1 MCESSIT
8 KEMNQP
14 LLHVMIPVYGNSPY
28 LEETL
33 NSVVKNLPATFPITV
48 VEDLSKQSNNQE
60 VVKRFERIQYVQNE
74 ERLGIAKNFDK
85 CIKLSTGM
93 FTQIIGSDD
102 IFIREAITDV
112 NIDLL
117 MDPELSIIINDVEVI
132 NKNGKRTLTLTDSI
146 KHIIKPKLQRTL
158 TEKQF
163 LRSVS
168 IGDWAYFPSI
178 YWKTENTKKIGFS
191 DKFHTAM
198 DLAIFYDI
206 CKTKSKI
213 LIGQEKVIK
222 YRRHKNSASVKYSY
236 SQDRYIEELE
246 CQIKAYDIAKTN
258 NWKMEI
264 FLSQLSLTIRL
275 HMIFKAIIMLGT
287 NYSLSKQICL
297 LAIKKLPK

>member
-1 MCESSIT
+1 
-8 KEMNQP
+8 
-14 LLHVMIPVYGNSPY
+14 MIPVYGDSPY

-33 NSVVKNLPATFPITV
+33 NSVVEHLPARFPITV
-48 VEDLSKQSNNQE
+48 IEDFSKQSKNQQI
-60 VVKRFERIQYVQNE
+60 VKRFARIQYVQNE
-74 ERLGIAKNFDK
+74 ERLGIAKNFNK
-85 CIKLSTGM
+85 CINLSTGM

-102 IFIREAITDV
+102 VFLKEAMTD
-112 NIDLL
+112 IKMDLL

-132 NKNGKRTLTLTDSI
+132 NKNGNKTLTLTDSI
-146 KHIIKPKLQRTL
+146 KHILKPKLRRNL

-163 LRSVS
+163 LRSMS

-191 DKFHTAM
+191 DEFHSAM

-213 LIGQEKVIK
+213 LISQEKVIQ

-236 SQDRYIEELE
+236 SQDRYREEME
-246 CQIKAYDIAKTN
+246 CQIKAYNIAKTN
-258 NWKMEI
+258 NWKMET

-275 HMIFKAIIMLGT
+275 HMIFKAIIILGT

-297 LAIKKLPK
+297 LALKKLPK